1 MWKLV
6 HEDERMEEVRE
17 EFKEEQDNVNNN
29 FSETKMEIS
38 YNSVEWFRR

>member
-1 MWKLV
+1 M
-6 HEDERMEEVRE
+6 HEDERMEKVTK

-38 YNSVEWFRR
+38 YNSVEWFR